1 MNTDEYSEVENSFYI
16 NPQKA
21 LDEGTQFLES
31 FRGTQQA
38 ERDRIASE
46 TRALGSDVPIGMGG
60 LAGGNGVWQKRYV
73 NPQVDKMVQDLRT
86 GFQAQALADTLKNEI
101 AQAKERY
108 NQAKRAY
115 NKRQR
120 TPATTTPGTTT
131 PEPDV
136 EVTGY
141 TPIGKLSDWNV
152 NKSGVPGTMQHI
164 VDGEVQLYNQDGT
177 PYVEP
182 EKQRPF
188 QNGIT
193 VPDEAWRAIAEEMKK
208 QGRDFKLVGE

>member
-16 NPQKA
+16 NPQKT

-86 GFQAQALADTLKNEI
+86 GFQAQALADTLKNEL

-115 NKRQR
+115 NKRNR
-120 TPATTTPGTTT
+120 NTGTPGSTTAKKDG
-131 PEPDV
+131 DV
-136 EVTGY
+136 DVTGY

-152 NKSGVPGTMQHI
+152 NKSGVPGTMQLI

-177 PYVEP
+177 PYVSP
-182 EKQRPF
+182 EEKAEQEY
-188 QNGIT
+188 QAKLE
-193 VPDEAWRAIAEEMKK
+193 EAHRKISEALHH
-208 QGRDFKLVGE
+208 GR